1 MKLFLGYPF
10 FVSGVSTPT
19 GRFFPT
25 HCMLCSHEDTPSW
38 AAGYKFVRDIAE
50 KRPEFRMGDGAPE
63 ITKAGQEV
71 INFLL
76 NIINSNVY

>member
-1 MKLFLGYPF
+1 MKLLLGYPF

-25 HCMLCSHEDTPSW
+25 HCMLCSHEDTNLYP
-38 AAGYKFVRDIAE
+38 AE
-50 KRPEFRMGDGAPE
+50 NRPKFRMGDGAPE

-76 NIINSNVY
+76 NSNVY